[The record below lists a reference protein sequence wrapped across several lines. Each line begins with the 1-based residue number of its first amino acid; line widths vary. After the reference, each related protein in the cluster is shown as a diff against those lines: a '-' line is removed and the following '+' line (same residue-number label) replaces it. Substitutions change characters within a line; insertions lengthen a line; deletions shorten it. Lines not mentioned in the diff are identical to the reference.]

1 MAGEI
6 GVDAAEVIAQG
17 LNAVSGQA
25 GRADLLMAERVLVAN
40 AAGTVNDDTTGL
52 PGAGILLP
60 ADALPIL
67 VREWQARLNPDGVAP
82 NEENREDKSTLSFGQ
97 FENGLYRIYGGVTPD
112 FHGEMEA
119 FMAS

>member
-25 GRADLLMAERVLVAN
+25 ERADLLMAERVLVAN

-60 ADALPIL
+60 ADALRIL
-67 VREWQARLNPDGVAP
+67 VHE
-82 NEENREDKSTLSFGQ
+82 
-97 FENGLYRIYGGVTPD
+97 
-112 FHGEMEA
+112 
-119 FMAS
+119 